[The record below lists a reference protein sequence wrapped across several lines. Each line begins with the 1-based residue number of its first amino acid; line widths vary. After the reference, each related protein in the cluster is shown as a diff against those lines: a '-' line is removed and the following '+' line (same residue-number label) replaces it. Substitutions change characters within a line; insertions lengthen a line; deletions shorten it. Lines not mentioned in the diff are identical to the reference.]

1 MSDKTDDLTTEATTV
16 ADEVET
22 STNEGTEAELTSDL
36 EDAEA
41 SFEEETKPVE
51 SEESKPDE
59 EATESEPEEMEEL
72 EEDAKESQDP
82 TEDEES
88 KEEAKPQEDK
98 ATTEEERKKYND
110 EQARKRIA
118 DRESRAKAKEE
129 AQQKYLDDAEDNR
142 DLALRQLQI
151 DAYNNKIESNTNKL
165 QNGIDKA
172 LANIDLFNK
181 GTPAVQNRLLRAV
194 DQFELNNVVKDDNG
208 DPIEV
213 KGDIYQYLQEEAES
227 IKELL
232 GDGARQQEKSKQT
245 QQSRTLTTPVKSPPK
260 PKKDPMLDG
269 FDEEVAK
276 GW

>member
-1 MSDKTDDLTTEATTV
+1 MSDNTDDQTTKAVGTAE
-16 ADEVET
+16 EVDT
-22 STNEGTEAELTSDL
+22 STNEDTEAELTSDL
-36 EDAEA
+36 EAAEA
-41 SFEEETKPVE
+41 SFEDETTKPVE
-51 SEESKPDE
+51 SDETESDE
-59 EATESEPEEMEEL
+59 AATESEEEEAEES
-72 EEDAKESQDP
+72 EEDAKESQDS

-88 KEEAKPQEDK
+88 EEEAPKKEPS
-98 ATTEEERKKYND
+98 TEEERKQYND

-118 DRESRAKAKEE
+118 DREARMKAKEE

-165 QNGIDKA
+165 TNGIDKA
-172 LANIDLFNK
+172 LANIDLFK
-181 GTPAVQNRLLRAV
+181 DGTPTVQKRLLRAV
-194 DQFELNNVVKDDNG
+194 DQFEANNVVKDENG

-213 KGDIYQYLQEEAES
+213 KGDIYQYLQEEADS

-232 GDGARQQEKSKQT
+232 GDGARQQEKSKQR
-245 QQSRTLTTPVKSPPK
+245 QKSRTLTTPVKTPVK